1 MRPTETS
8 RHNPDQNAPNDD
20 EPFGPYE
27 IGPQQK
33 TLDFNPIEFSST
45 ERARFLR
52 QIDRWTIEEQMDEF
66 QKLPCETLA
75 EYMEARDLHLSQLE
89 AFGPDFKREPKISEA
104 WLMLNGQHPERGR
117 VPPMVASIN
126 QLTLP
131 FDTSASDEEAIPEE
145 LPSSTEETL

>member
-1 MRPTETS
+1 MRPTETNRS
-8 RHNPDQNAPNDD
+8 DPDDD

-33 TLDFNPIEFSST
+33 TLDFNPIEFSPE
-45 ERARFLR
+45 ERARFRR

-75 EYMEARDLHLSQLE
+75 EYMEARDAHLSQLE
-89 AFGPDFKREPKISEA
+89 AFGPDFKSEPKVSEA

-117 VPPMVASIN
+117 APPMIAPII
-126 QLTLP
+126 QLTLT
-131 FDTSASDEEAIPEE
+131 FDPPASDEEAMPKE
-145 LPSSTEETL
+145 LPRSTEEIT